1 MRSSGRGCI
10 AVRHDNVSAVC
21 NASAKKYSILKLQYG
36 LCKYSSRVLGLSTL
50 SCAPGLRPGT
60 ALQALCALHD
70 AYCVTEGPAVA
81 SDMLRQACRYR
92 TRVLY
97 HICNRIARLQTSIP
111 FRFGNSAHTF
121 HVKGCVFVK

>member
-50 SCAPGLRPGT
+50 SCAPGLRPGLLCRPCVHCMTLT
-60 ALQALCALHD
+60 ASRKVRPSHLTCCVRRAVTVHS
-70 AYCVTEGPAVA
+70 YYTTTVTELQDFRPPSHFV
-81 SDMLRQACRYR
+81 SEIL
-92 TRVLY
+92 
-97 HICNRIARLQTSIP
+97 HILSM
-111 FRFGNSAHTF
+111 
-121 HVKGCVFVK
+121 